1 MSITDSVESMMGC
14 MFATSGIV
22 ACVSRL
28 RRSVW
33 KKVLEAQPGL
43 PHETVKGVKK
53 SAPAM
58 LTKFTAEF
66 TEAMD
71 ASNQKQN
78 KTMTRMTRVEDLPG
92 DLLGF
97 DYIVEHEIESHL
109 KDVCA
114 KDSVGSGDGQLDV
127 LATSPVQTLD
137 RKELA
142 DRILDFI
149 D

>member
-1 MSITDSVESMMGC
+1 MQITDSVESMMGC
-14 MFATSGIV
+14 MFATSGVV
-22 ACVSRL
+22 ACVARL

-43 PHETVKGVKK
+43 PPETVKGVKK
-53 SAPAM
+53 SAPTM
-58 LTKFTAEF
+58 QTKFTAEF

-71 ASNQKQN
+71 TNDNGKQN
-78 KTMTRMTRVEDLPG
+78 KTMTRLTRIEDLPG

-97 DYIVEHEIESHL
+97 DYIIEHEIEKHL

-114 KDSVGSGDGQLDV
+114 KESVGSGDGKMDV

-137 RKELA
+137 RNELA
-142 DRILDFI
+142 DRILD
-149 D
+149 